1 MEKNVFNVTFKQIIA
16 YIKKYKGF
24 GFVTAPAK
32 TNLERKNNLSVNI
45 KNETEPNLS
54 GASSSS
60 SSVFDRDGTKVGIDV
75 RADLRGDVP
84 METDVS
90 GHPIPITHITHTPG
104 EYGGYRLVPH
114 TADPTTSP
122 MFRKMLEDLT
132 KEIALLTK
140 ITEGSSRGMPELA
153 VAITDAV
160 RELREPRVVPAAA
173 MPLAEPIKVE
183 AKVPGLL
190 SSIWGSSSKPVEPVT
205 VKAVVPPIPVLDAS
219 AIKIDAEKIGKAIDV
234 GALGKAI
241 ALSMAPI
248 VVPPIEVPPVSVRID
263 ADMSKLDIKTLGKEI
278 ASAMIPIT
286 VPPITVPPVTV
297 TVDADMSKIAFPPF
311 PVPATNLINV
321 KAAVDGI
328 AEKLDEKLK
337 ILQERI
343 IEAEARREK
352 ELEVYSKNMIEAVSK
367 INVRSATTAPAAAD
381 SSALRESEEKRIA
394 QYAKHAEEITAIN
407 KKLLESRTAAKVS
420 SLSSDFVPS
429 TPPSASSEKFPTR
442 MDVTVADP
450 IKVNTDLEN
459 PLYVRILNKRP
470 AKEEAERDKAVT
482 DALSKIATNTIPV
495 VDTDFQDSLLA
506 ELAAIKNKL
515 LNVENLKA
523 SEIEA
528 IVAKSALLMKSS
540 ATEDYSSKINDVLAS
555 INALFQSMLSRLDD
569 KKVDVKEISKKS
581 KLTSVEAPS
590 STGYPFPPPGGG
602 AGALAPGAVDAL
614 TTQITLL
621 TQELMKSNTAK
632 EVTKEAVV
640 PMDTTAKLVD
650 VKAEVAAAYE
660 DFKKE
665 LPGLFAKITIAPP
678 DVSTATDVLSII
690 KKMETTMN
698 NVGTALEKGDTRM
711 VSLASAL
718 NALTERTTVEFTNI
732 KVEQNINKNELETF
746 IKALKNSQ
754 DLITNDQFLI
764 KQLLETNASKD
775 DQIATS
781 INNLNTINNDR
792 YVEAINNLSNAT
804 NLTADNLNGA
814 MKEMRGLTTDN
825 QKSLN
830 TIIEKAKLSNDER
843 SELISQLDKL
853 TSLNLAKKMDTS
865 ESGLDDNMGAVRS
878 QLSLIMRILEN
889 QAGFIGKIP
898 KSIEDVNE
906 SLTGLLTKDA
916 SDSDSPVL
924 QSIAARLDDIS
935 KQLVTKVN
943 PLMTSEAMVP
953 SSTRTSMRTPR
964 RSVSRSMGKTSTLT
978 STDERDRSPLGRAPI
993 PVAKAPTTIHDPNDS
1008 DNFEDA
1014 SPDLND
1020 VSMDPKITS
1029 INTKRALEMDLEEID
1044 TARNLGTRIVA
1055 RRTDRGPTTTGR
1067 RLSTMVDLDRVRNE
1081 ILAKEI
1087 QRRKEATKYG
1097 AAYNEFSNIHKSALE
1112 MHSKI
1117 IGKLA
1122 TLDSETAGLIAVG
1135 GASNIGGGTKPE
1147 ALRTSTGGYAESA
1160 GATVN
1165 RNTLNSHA
1173 EMIGLT
1179 LHRQQVL
1186 LNLMHTNSKANR
1198 RQILEIA
1205 SHLNT
1210 QGTNIM
1216 TKSNAA
1222 RGLKKNTNCPSCGLK
1237 YGTYGVGL
1245 KKINLKCGDS
1255 ICDLCVK
1262 VLGETKCYVDWS
1274 HNTSDNKQKENP
1286 SEAFVAAFQRPKMS
1300 APALDVVA
1308 GPAGPA
1314 TTAQGT
1320 TAKAQEVAL
1329 GIPPGEAN
1337 YGLNELIGPNHLAA
1351 RKYRL
1356 GLKNMEK
1363 NLSILL
1369 KTAKET
1375 TGQTYNFSVA
1385 EPNLVNKIFDT
1396 KRPSTPMPVVLKNML
1411 EGMGNF
1417 DKTIVVKNLEVL
1429 LEVAQRFNNPAREN
1443 DPAKDTKDSTRFKTA
1458 LDNLTGTIGPVL
1470 DVINPLAT
1478 ILNPQI
1484 LVDEQMPILQYKRFD
1499 RIFKAV
1505 KQDIKARVQATAK
1518 DKSLYGEYLSKSTA
1532 PTTGITTATDNGIAK
1547 KPGSKGSKGDVC
1559 GRCNIPLGDD
1569 YYEVI
1574 HANDTH
1580 LPESHCMLCTEHGL
1594 QSFETGK
1601 CLQCKQEVDSVDV
1614 AVSKNVISDLIS
1626 SEKLINAPTEEIY
1639 DAEKAAWKETTM
1651 MYLRGEITYDDY
1663 LKQGTSPITSEQLSE
1678 LKEAYNSIE
1687 RPETYNDSIGERA
1700 IAMEANPPPGPR
1712 STLTSDVDADDP
1724 ARKKKINNGQAPVTD
1739 IINKPSF
1746 TPKVRDVGGS
1756 RQPKFTKGLT
1766 GNPFQTAFEEAFNL
1780 RDNKGHMLELN
1791 KAVESQLN
1799 SQVAEFKVD
1808 PSETSN
1814 ELTINQTYNEYKNFL
1829 VNMDSEQFKE
1839 FMRKYVGQQTPS
1851 KELYQD
1857 EDDPRAIE
1865 GGPRAIEGG
1874 PSGHGISHHVI
1885 EGKGIDHVE
1894 HFAKMHDRYK
1904 QIPLSKRYKHVQ
1916 SEKNND
1922 ISSHMPIA
1930 KGILRNHLKKINNIS
1945 SMNDVKFATNL
1956 ATIKNKPMRFQN
1968 KKEIPIDNCDHCGE
1982 TLYNKQFM
1990 VHKDQDT
1997 NPIKGGVICDT
2008 CFRSKTML
2016 PNSRKRLTKEAYE
2029 PAIESNTNTA
2039 RGIQKKIHNKMIEP
2053 FKGVSNDLSSTS
2065 TLWNS
2070 FVSTI
2075 PSRYNADNVIK
2086 KCSTDILLS
2095 NNESVS
2101 DIDFDYYIIMLAYN
2115 TFTDQSNAILTANMF
2130 SIAYKYAQQH
2140 KIEYV
2145 KFVRVAFTKFHDFNV
2160 LKEYIQ
2166 NYPQVTLILIPHNE

>member
-90 GHPIPITHITHTPG
+90 GHPIPITHIPHMPG

-132 KEIALLTK
+132 KEIAHLTK
-140 ITEGSSRGMPELA
+140 ITEGSSRGVPELA
-153 VAITDAV
+153 TAITDAL
-160 RELREPRVVPAAA
+160 RELREPRAAPAAA
-173 MPLAEPIKVE
+173 MPLVADPIKVE

-190 SSIWGSSSKPVEPVT
+190 SSLWGASSKPVEPVT
-205 VKAVVPPIPVLDAS
+205 VKAVAPPIPVLDGS
-219 AIKIDAEKIGKAIDV
+219 SIKIDAEKIGKAIDV

-248 VVPPIEVPPVSVRID
+248 VVPKVEVPPVSVRVD
-263 ADMSKLDIKTLGKEI
+263 ADMSKLDIKALGKEI
-278 ASAMIPIT
+278 ASAMVPIT
-286 VPPITVPPVTV
+286 VPPIAVPPVTV
-297 TVDADMSKIAFPPF
+297 TADMTKVVFPPY
-311 PVPATNLINV
+311 PVPATNVINV
-321 KAAVDGI
+321 KSAVEGI

-337 ILQERI
+337 VYEERI
-343 IEAEARREK
+343 IAAEARREK
-352 ELEVYSKNMIEAVSK
+352 ELSAYTNAMIEAVSK
-367 INVRSATTAPAAAD
+367 INVRSAAAVPAAAD
-381 SSALRESEEKRIA
+381 SSALRESEEKRIE
-394 QYAKHAEEITAIN
+394 QYAKHAAEISAIN
-407 KKLLESRTAAKVS
+407 KKLLESRTASKVS
-420 SLSSDFVPS
+420 SLSSDFVPA
-429 TPPSASSEKFPTR
+429 TPPSASSEMIKSESIKFPKK
-442 MDVTVADP
+442 MDVNVAAP
-450 IKVNTDLEN
+450 IQVNTDLEN
-459 PLYVRILNKRP
+459 PLFVRVLNKRP
-470 AKEEAERDKAVT
+470 AKEEFDRDEAIKN
-482 DALSKIATNTIPV
+482 ALSTIATNTIPV
-495 VDTDFQDSLLA
+495 TDTLFKNALLD

-515 LNVENLKA
+515 LHVENLQA

-528 IVAKSALLMKSS
+528 IVTKSALLMKSA

-569 KKVDVKEISKKS
+569 KKVDVKEVSKKS
-581 KLTSVEAPS
+581 KLTSVEATS
-590 STGYPFPPPGGG
+590 STGFPFPPPGGG

-621 TQELMKSNTAK
+621 TQELIKSNNAK
-632 EVTKEAVV
+632 EVAKEAVV
-640 PMDTTAKLVD
+640 PMDTAPKLVD

-678 DVSTATDVLSII
+678 DVSTATDVLTII
-690 KKMETTMN
+690 KRMEATMN

-718 NALTERTTVEFTNI
+718 NALTERTTVEFNNI

-754 DLITNDQFLI
+754 DLISNDQHLI

-792 YVEAINNLSNAT
+792 YVEAINNLSKAT

-825 QKSLN
+825 QKSLS
-830 TIIEKAKLSNDER
+830 TIIEQAKLSNDER
-843 SELISQLDKL
+843 SDLIAQLDKL
-853 TSLNLAKKMDTS
+853 ATLNLARKMDTS
-865 ESGLDDNMGAVRS
+865 DSSLDDNMAAVRS
-878 QLSLIMRILEN
+878 QLALIMKVLEN
-889 QAGFIGKIP
+889 QAGFIGNIP
-898 KSIEDVNE
+898 KSIGDVNE
-906 SLTGLLTKDA
+906 ALTGLLMKDA
-916 SDSDSPVL
+916 SDSDSPIL
-924 QSIAARLDDIS
+924 QSIANRLDDIS
-935 KQLVTKVN
+935 KLVVTKVN
-943 PLMTSEAMVP
+943 PLTSEAMVP
-953 SSTRTSMRTPR
+953 STSMRTPSRR
-964 RSVSRSMGKTSTLT
+964 RSVSRSAGKSTLT
-978 STDERDRSPLGRAPI
+978 STDELRERSPIRRAPI
-993 PVAKAPTTIHDPNDS
+993 PDAKTPTTIHDPNDS

-1014 SPDLND
+1014 TAD
-1020 VSMDPKITS
+1020 VTDIPMDPKIS
-1029 INTKRALEMDLEEID
+1029 NINTKRALIEDLEEID
-1044 TARNLGTRIVA
+1044 TMRNSGTRIVA
-1055 RRTDRGPTTTGR
+1055 TRRDPGPKTTGR
-1067 RLSTMVDLDRVRNE
+1067 RLSTMVDMDRVRND
-1081 ILAKEI
+1081 ILVKEI
-1087 QRRKEATKYG
+1087 QRRKQATKYG
-1097 AAYNEFSNIHKSALE
+1097 ATYNEFANIHKSAVE

-1117 IGKLA
+1117 LNRLG

-1135 GASNIGGGTKPE
+1135 GASNIGGGTKSE

-1179 LHRQQVL
+1179 LHRQSVL

-1198 RQILEIA
+1198 NQILEIA

-1222 RGLKKNTNCPSCGLK
+1222 RALKKETHCPSCGEK
-1237 YGTYGVGL
+1237 YGVV
-1245 KKINLKCGDS
+1245 KKINLKCNDS
-1255 ICDLCVK
+1255 ICELCVK
-1262 VLGETKCYVDWS
+1262 VLGEAKCYVDWS
-1274 HNTSDNKQKENP
+1274 HNTSDNKPKETP
-1286 SEAFVAAFQRPKMS
+1286 SDVFLTAFQRPKMFG
-1300 APALDVVA
+1300 PAVDVIA

-1320 TAKAQEVAL
+1320 TAKAQEVEL
-1329 GIPPGEAN
+1329 GLPPGQAN
-1337 YGLNELIGPNHLAA
+1337 YGLNEFVGPNDIAA
-1351 RKYRL
+1351 RRYRN

-1363 NLSILL
+1363 NLAILL
-1369 KTAKET
+1369 KTAQETKE
-1375 TGQTYNFSVA
+1375 QKYNFSVN
-1385 EPNLVNKIFDT
+1385 EKGLVNKLFDP
-1396 KRPSTPMPVVLKNML
+1396 KRVTTPMPVVLKNML
-1411 EGMGNF
+1411 EGMPKFEKGE
-1417 DKTIVVKNLEVL
+1417 IVKNLGILVEIT
-1429 LEVAQRFNNPAREN
+1429 QRYN
-1443 DPAKDTKDSTRFKTA
+1443 DSSRPNAPDKDTDDSYRFKRA
-1458 LDNLTGTIGPVL
+1458 MDKLTGTIGPVL
-1470 DVINPLAT
+1470 DVINPLAN
-1478 ILNPQI
+1478 ILDPKLLI
-1484 LVDEQMPILQYKRFD
+1484 DEKMPVLQTKRYE

-1505 KQDIKARVQATAK
+1505 RQDIKSRIQATVN

-1532 PTTGITTATDNGIAK
+1532 PTRGITTRTDDGKARD
-1547 KPGSKGSKGDVC
+1547 PGSKGGDVC

-1569 YYEVI
+1569 FYAVV
-1574 HANDTH
+1574 HVTDTH
-1580 LPESHCMLCTEHGL
+1580 SPKTHCLLCTDHGL
-1594 QSFETGK
+1594 ESYERGE
-1601 CLQCKQEVDSVDV
+1601 CVQCKQEVFGVDV
-1614 AVSKNVISDLIS
+1614 AVSQRVISELTNA
-1626 SEKLINAPTEEIY
+1626 EKLTNEATMEVYNAERE
-1639 DAEKAAWKETTM
+1639 AWKETTM
-1651 MYLRGEITYDDY
+1651 MYLRGELSYEDY
-1663 LKQGTSPITSEQLSE
+1663 LVQGTSPITSEQLSE
-1678 LKEAYNSIE
+1678 LKEAYNAIE
-1687 RPETYNDSIGERA
+1687 RPETYNESIAERA

-1865 GGPRAIEGG
+1865 GGPRAIDSG

-1930 KGILRNHLKKINNIS
+1930 KGILRNHLNKINNMS
-1945 SMNDVKFATNL
+1945 SMNDIKFATNL

-2075 PSRYNADNVIK
+2075 PSRYSADNVIK

-2115 TFTDQSNAILTANMF
+2115 TFTDQSNAILKANMF
-2130 SIAYKYAQQH
+2130 SIAYKYAQQRR
-2140 KIEYV
+2140 IEYV
-2145 KFVRVAFTKFHDFNV
+2145 KFVRVAFTKFHDFTV

-2166 NYPQVTLILIPHNE
+2166 NFPQVALILIPHNE